1 MASVLC
7 ARSLCFNKL
16 YYPEQSVLK
25 LAIVSFGTSCILH
38 LDHKWRIQR
47 KLPAN
52 PNTSGVLTDKP
63 DYSYLDG
70 RPAEIGLGMK
80 RRMEK
85 NREYA
90 KKILTLTKEID
101 FAVERHKALEQE
113 KEQKRQRKLDSK
125 LKRKG
130 HLLLQTK

>member
-1 MASVLC
+1 
-7 ARSLCFNKL
+7 
-16 YYPEQSVLK
+16 
-25 LAIVSFGTSCILH
+25 
-38 LDHKWRIQR
+38 R
-47 KLPAN
+47 KLPVN
-52 PNTSGVLTDKP
+52 PNMRGVLTDKP

-85 NREYA
+85 NIEYA
-90 KKILTLTKEID
+90 KKILALTKEID

-113 KEQKRQRKLDSK
+113 KEEERQRKLDSK

-130 HLLLQTK
+130 HLLLQKK